1 MQKEKIAELERTISS
16 NGIRT
21 YTDPNSSIQQP
32 EEGGNKKIEDKKIED
47 NIEERNA
54 LSVRITELES
64 LLLDS
69 DNEVLTLQNML
80 TEKEKG
86 REGEREGESGRDG
99 GDGLHTDNGTL
110 L

>member
-32 EEGGNKKIEDKKIED
+32 EEGGNKKIEDKKIEE
-47 NIEERNA
+47 NIEDRNV

-69 DNEVLTLQNML
+69 DNEVLTLQNIL
-80 TEKEKG
+80 TEKEKE
-86 REGEREGESGRDG
+86 REREGESEREEGNN
-99 GDGLHTDNGTL
+99 LTVHTDNGTL

>member
-21 YTDPNSSIQQP
+21 YTDPNSSVQQP
-32 EEGGNKKIEDKKIED
+32 EEGGNRKIEDKKIEE
-47 NIEERNA
+47 NIEDRNA

-80 TEKEKG
+80 TEKEK
-86 REGEREGESGRDG
+86 EKEREGERDG
-99 GDGLHTDNGTL
+99 GDGLHVDNGTL